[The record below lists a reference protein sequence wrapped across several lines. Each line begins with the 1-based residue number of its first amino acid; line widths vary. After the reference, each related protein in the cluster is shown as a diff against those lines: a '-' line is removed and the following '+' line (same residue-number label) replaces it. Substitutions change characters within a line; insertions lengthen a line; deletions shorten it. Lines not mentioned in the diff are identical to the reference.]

1 MGYLIHQHH
10 WSVPHTIMF
19 TW

>member
-10 WSVPHTIMF
+10 WSVPHTIIF